1 MPYSWYF
8 TWISWKRDRSI
19 NFYGHSKSISW
30 ISYETRTNSLASLR
44 WTSSA
49 HFLILSSQN
58 FLPEWS
64 KRSFAGKDISQANFL
79 FWGIFTF
86 GSWTFSFNLRGSKV
100 HLSFSIDNLME
111 VHLTHNSKVYWLMI
125 YNGNNNSH
133 LSLSGHGI
141 IFHKNGGGGGV
152 SSKLKNAFHEVSI

>member
-30 ISYETRTNSLASLR
+30 I
-44 WTSSA
+44 
-49 HFLILSSQN
+49 
-58 FLPEWS
+58 
-64 KRSFAGKDISQANFL
+64 GKDFTVTKLELIHWRHYGEQVQLISSSYHHK
-79 FWGIFTF
+79 IFYPSEVKDLSQLKIF
-86 GSWTFSFNLRGSKV
+86 PKQPFCFEAYLHLVHGHLIHLRGSKV

-141 IFHKNGGGGGV
+141 IFHKNRGRSV
-152 SSKLKNAFHEVSI
+152 